1 MAYTQQAHFSFTVQD
16 GLGTKASMII
26 YALLDPTK
34 TVANLVTDIQAWA
47 TLIEP
52 IIDSKILLAD
62 AVVSVTPTVD
72 QTGKPADASRV
83 EQTGVFNFA
92 NGSTTRRFGEA
103 VPALADA
110 VITGGTIDLADTDVA
125 AFVTAMGAASGTATS
140 QATNNSFQDLTS
152 LVDAFLS
159 FRKRRKQLLRSS
171 FEV

>member
-1 MAYTQQAHFSFTVQD
+1 MAYTQQAHFSFTLQD
-16 GLGTKASMII
+16 GLSTKASMII

-34 TVANLVTDIQAWA
+34 TLANLVTDIQAWA

-52 IIDSKILLAD
+52 IIGAKILLAD
-62 AVVSVTPTVD
+62 AVVSVTPSVD
-72 QTGKPADASRV
+72 QTGRPLADSRV

-103 VPALADA
+103 VPALNDG
-110 VITGGTIDLADTDVA
+110 VITGGSIDLADTDVA

-140 QATNNSFQDLTS
+140 QPTNNSFQDLTS

>member
-47 TLIEP
+47 SLIEP
-52 IIDSKILLAD
+52 IIGGKILLGD

-72 QTGKPADASRV
+72 QTGRPDADSRV

-92 NGSTTRRFGEA
+92 NGSTSRRFGEA
-103 VPALADA
+103 VPSLSDG
-110 VITGGTIDLADTDVA
+110 VIVGGTINLADTDVA
-125 AFVTAMGAASGTATS
+125 AFVTAMGAASGTAAS
-140 QATNNSFQDLTS
+140 QPTNNSFQDLTA

>member
-1 MAYTQQAHFSFTVQD
+1 
-16 GLGTKASMII
+16 
-26 YALLDPTK
+26 
-34 TVANLVTDIQAWA
+34 
-47 TLIEP
+47 
-52 IIDSKILLAD
+52 
-62 AVVSVTPTVD
+62 
-72 QTGKPADASRV
+72 
-83 EQTGVFNFA
+83 VFNFA

-110 VITGGTIDLADTDVA
+110 VIAGGTIDLSDADVA